1 MPPRARVTLW
11 MVAASLVAAAAL
23 VGLFAFESAG
33 ARRARLLAEGRRVAL
48 SAVTLYDVLRLTGSA
63 EDRATL
69 VSFVQAA
76 VRGTED
82 EDELVFLEVRDA
94 TGALVAAEG
103 SAAEGGAAGGTAGD
117 DAQHRPGVLEVRADV
132 VARDRGGAGSDVPAG
147 SVVVGLSTEPGAREL
162 AASIAL
168 GGGAAL
174 LGALGLALALTSLV
188 RRRVIAPAELEL
200 SVERDEHERLHGVL
214 ARHVGDQRA
223 RAVVAGDR
231 AQQRKVTVLT
241 VNVVDFL
248 PLLQR
253 QPPAATL
260 HLLDELYATTC
271 RVVLGHGGHVEK
283 MLGDTVQCLWGVAGA
298 RPDDEL
304 EAVAAGLELQQE
316 VEVLSRARK
325 ERGDEPFAVGIGI
338 ATGEAVVGTVGG
350 RARAETVVVG
360 EVTALAAALEEEAR
374 AHRFGLVVAE
384 ETYAQVSAQY
394 EGAASPP
401 TLVHGIG
408 VPLTFYRV
416 RPRRNVAS
424 PRAETTDPVRRA
436 ARTRDA

>member
-23 VGLFAFESAG
+23 VVVFAFETTG

-76 VRGTED
+76 VRGTEA

-94 TGALVAAEG
+94 SGALVASEG
-103 SAAEGGAAGGTAGD
+103 SAAVGGSVGA
-117 DAQHRPGVLEVRADV
+117 DAQHRPGVLEVRATV
-132 VARDRGGAGSDVPAG
+132 VARDRGGTGSDMPAG

-162 AASIAL
+162 GASIAL

-200 SVERDEHERLHGVL
+200 SAERGEQERLHGVL

-316 VEVLSRARK
+316 VEVLARARK

-436 ARTRDA
+436 ARARDA